1 MSGRANHAQVNVPL
15 PLGYRGVRGSV
26 LVELKKAQPL
36 TTRELAGRLGT
47 SINAVRHHLKELE
60 EQELVSYER
69 QHRGVGAPTFAY
81 RLTPAGEALFPRRY
95 DATLTSLLDDL
106 VGLQGRAAA
115 VTLLEA
121 RYSAVAQRLQHELEG
136 RSPAERLQAVTRML
150 SDDGYMAEASFTMG
164 STTLT
169 EHNCAIQAVA
179 ERFPE
184 ICAAEAKLIAEVL
197 GAEVHREKHILKGC
211 SACEYR
217 LQFESP
223 DPSAGQSPDFVRK
236 AEPDAPSLQESP

>member
-1 MSGRANHAQVNVPL
+1 MQVNLPL
-15 PLGYRGVRGSV
+15 PLGYRGMRGSV

-36 TTRELAGRLGT
+36 TTRELASRLGT
-47 SINAVRHHLKELE
+47 SLNAVRHHLKELE

-106 VGLQGRAAA
+106 VDLQGREAA
-115 VTLLEA
+115 VALLEA
-121 RYSAVAQRLQHELEG
+121 RYSAVAQRLQQELEG
-136 RSPAERLQAVTRML
+136 SSPAERLQAVTRML
-150 SDDGYMAEASFTMG
+150 SEDGYMAEMSFTPG
-164 STTLT
+164 NTTLT

-197 GAEVHREKHILKGC
+197 GAEVYREKHILKGC

-217 LQFESP
+217 LRFDAAGP
-223 DPSAGQSPDFVRK
+223 AAGQSGDSAAGP
-236 AEPDAPSLQESP
+236 ESYAALSKESS

>member
-1 MSGRANHAQVNVPL
+1 MSGPATHTQVNLPL
-15 PLGYRGVRGSV
+15 PLGYRGVRASV

-36 TTRELAGRLGT
+36 TTRELASRLGT
-47 SINAVRHHLKELE
+47 SLNAVRHHLKELE
-60 EQELVSYER
+60 EQALVSYER

-81 RLTPAGEALFPRRY
+81 RLTPAGEGLFPRRY

-106 VGLQGRAAA
+106 VDLQGRAAA
-115 VTLLEA
+115 VALLEA
-121 RYSAVAQRLQHELEG
+121 RYSAVTQRLQHELEG
-136 RSPAERLQAVTRML
+136 RSSAERLQAVTRML
-150 SDDGYMAEASFTMG
+150 SEDGYMAEVSVTSG
-164 STTLT
+164 NTSLT

-184 ICAAEAKLIAEVL
+184 ICAAEARLISEVL
-197 GAEVHREKHILKGC
+197 RAEVHREKHILKGC

-223 DPSAGQSPDFVRK
+223 DPSAGQPPDFATK
-236 AEPDAPSLQESP
+236 PEPVAPPLQESS